1 MEREWEQLKTLFLS
15 VFFSSLFEFVR
26 VLSQFKLGL
35 ISDTNKSNY
44 AMREFSFFY
53 DFFSLVINHL
63 SGRDEI
69 CNNLFLYTS
78 QMDEEGFFLSTVLFM
93 KRLRVFIIL
102 LFYKRKNIKYGKIIL
117 SLQTGSRDSHIFR

>member
-93 KRLRVFIIL
+93 KRLRVFSIFL
-102 LFYKRKNIKYGKIIL
+102 LFY
-117 SLQTGSRDSHIFR
+117 

>member
-78 QMDEEGFFLSTVLFM
+78 QMDEDR
-93 KRLRVFIIL
+93 KLREI
-102 LFYKRKNIKYGKIIL
+102 
-117 SLQTGSRDSHIFR
+117 